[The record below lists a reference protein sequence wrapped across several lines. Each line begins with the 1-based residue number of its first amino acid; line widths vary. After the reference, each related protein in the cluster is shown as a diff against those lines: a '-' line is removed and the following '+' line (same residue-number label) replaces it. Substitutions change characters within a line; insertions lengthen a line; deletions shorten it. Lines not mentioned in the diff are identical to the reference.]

1 MKWYEK
7 TWFVAASVSL
17 VALVGATACG
27 DDDDVGRQDLNQ
39 ADQATD
45 TGPVTI
51 VVSAD
56 GYPNQQHKCV
66 TIGGQVIG
74 SWTTTD
80 RIFILIYNDWA
91 CEGSNTEQ
99 PMEIVT
105 GTPRSVVNASG

>member
-1 MKWYEK
+1 MRRVW
-7 TWFVAASVSL
+7 AAVTA
-17 VALVGATACG
+17 VALLATACG
-27 DDDDVGRQDLNQ
+27 DDDDVGRDDLTQD
-39 ADQATD
+39 AQATD
-45 TGPVTI
+45 TSPVTI

-91 CEGSNTEQ
+91 CEGSSREK

-105 GTPRSVVNASG
+105 GTPRSVVNAGS

>member
-1 MKWYEK
+1 MKRPLLLLIPPLLLA
-7 TWFVAASVSL
+7 AAS
-17 VALVGATACG
+17 CG

-105 GTPRSVVNASG
+105 GTPRSVVNAGSG